1 MRMEWATVVRG
12 ALRAR
17 FGGGPH
23 EAGFTLVEMLVASM
37 MSVVLLGA
45 VGSLVISAMRDQP
58 QISKRAQEI
67 SEARWVLERLTREIR
82 QGAVVDRAS
91 ASSVSFKTYVRH
103 SSCGGTGTLGEGSPA
118 IKCEVTYTCTTT
130 SCTRTE
136 AAPGVF
142 TGTAVP
148 IFSGINSSEVFCY
161 VPSTNANPA
170 TCGPPKTKVG
180 ETTYVGVTLRMPN
193 PGNQPGGLTASDGA
207 SLSNAILTN

>member
-1 MRMEWATVVRG
+1 MLLKRATVARR

-17 FGGGPH
+17 LGGGGQ
-23 EAGFTLVEMLVASM
+23 EAGLTLVEMLVASM

-45 VGSLVISAMRDQP
+45 IGSLVISAMRDQP

-82 QGAVVDRAS
+82 QGAVVDKAS

-103 SSCGGTGTLGEGSPA
+103 ASCGGTGTLAEGTPA
-118 IKCEVTYTCTTT
+118 IKCEVTYSCTTT

-142 TGTAVP
+142 TGTATP
-148 IFSGINSSEVFCY
+148 IFSGIDSSEVFCY
-161 VPSTNANPA
+161 VPSTDANPS
-170 TCGPPKTKVG
+170 TCGPPRTKVG

-207 SLSNAILTN
+207 SLTNAVLTN